1 MGLKKKIMLVAFI
14 VSLLVGSS
22 YSEGWAWREEWDKN
36 DPVTDEWNAL
46 DLVIAR
52 PAGVLAGIAGAAF
65 FVVTLPFTIPSGG
78 VERAAERF
86 IISPFEFS
94 LAREYPDENM

>member
-1 MGLKKKIMLVAFI
+1 MDLKKKITLVVLI
-14 VSLLVGSS
+14 VSLLLGGS
-22 YSEGWAWREEWDKN
+22 YSEGWAREEWDKN

-52 PAGVLAGIAGAAF
+52 PAGVLAGIAGVAF
-65 FVVTLPFTIPSGG
+65 FVITLPFTLPSGG
-78 VERAAERF
+78 VESAAERL

>member
-1 MGLKKKIMLVAFI
+1 MDLKKKITLVVLI
-14 VSLLVGSS
+14 ISLLVGSS
-22 YSEGWAWREEWDKN
+22 YSGGWAREDWDKN

-52 PAGVLAGIAGAAF
+52 PAGILAGIAGIAL
-65 FVVTLPFTIPSGG
+65 FVVTLPLTAPSGG
-78 VERAAERF
+78 VEGAAERL

-94 LAREYPDENM
+94 LERKYPDENM